1 MTSPLTP
8 KRSVWRILTEKMGG
22 RFVGEFK
29 GNAGEVFYDPA
40 VSELYIS
47 NGPDEAPVLLFS
59 GTGSDAGL
67 GNNDHLIPRD
77 ISTLQTLPDTT
88 DN

>member
-8 KRSVWRILTEKMGG
+8 KRSVWRILTEKMGA

-29 GNAGEVFYDPA
+29 GNAGEIFYDPA
-40 VSELYIS
+40 VPELYIS
-47 NGPDEAPVLLFS
+47 NGPNEDPVPLFS
-59 GTGSDAGL
+59 GTSDAIL
-67 GNNDHLIPRD
+67 ENNDHLIPRN
-77 ISTLQTLPDTT
+77 ISTLQNLPDTT